1 MSELRYKRVEGKFLV
16 SQLADETVL
25 MDTVSGDYM
34 GLNPVGTTIWELLQ
48 EPQTISSLVTTLT
61 SRYEVTEELCRQ
73 EVAPFLQELE
83 KRKMLAVE

>member
-1 MSELRYKRVEGKFLV
+1 MVELRYRRVEGKFLV

-34 GLNPVGTTIWELLQ
+34 GLNPVGTAIWELLQ
-48 EPQTISSLVTTLT
+48 EPQTISSLVTVLT
-61 SRYEVTEELCRQ
+61 SRYEVTEDLCRQ